1 MPSPPGCQPPA
12 LPTRGHRAPSG
23 TRGFRNMSVKAG
35 PALLQLAGP
44 SFPESVRDPG
54 TRWGVLCEA
63 AGAQAQASS
72 SWCKAFSHA
81 ASGDCRT
88 GTGGP
93 GHSVQTRLGSSL
105 KPLLPVG
112 PTLSSRMCPR
122 NETRPLS
129 WAPSAPPH
137 SPQTVL
143 ELMLLHPIK
152 KLSLGPVCLFSL
164 KLPLNEALRT

>member
-1 MPSPPGCQPPA
+1 MWVPPRVGEVPSPPGCQPPA
-12 LPTRGHRAPSG
+12 LPTRGHCAPSG
-23 TRGFRNMSVKAG
+23 TRGFRNLSVKAG

-44 SFPESVRDPG
+44 SFPESVRGPG
-54 TRWGVLCEA
+54 THWGFLCEA

-88 GTGGP
+88 GTGSP

-112 PTLSSRMCPR
+112 PHPQRSARTELS
-122 NETRPLS
+122 
-129 WAPSAPPH
+129 H
-137 SPQTVL
+137 GPQKRDLTS
-143 ELMLLHPIK
+143 LLG
-152 KLSLGPVCLFSL
+152 SLGPTP
-164 KLPLNEALRT
+164 LPTIGLTVAAPTPN